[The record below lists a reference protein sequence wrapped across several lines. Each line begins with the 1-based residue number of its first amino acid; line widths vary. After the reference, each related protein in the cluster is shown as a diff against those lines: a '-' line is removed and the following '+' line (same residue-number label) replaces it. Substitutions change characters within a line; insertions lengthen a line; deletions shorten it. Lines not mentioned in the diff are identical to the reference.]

1 MTKILFIS
9 MPSVHV
15 IRWIENLKDTSYE
28 LYWFDVLGRG
38 KLETLNAVHQYTDWE
53 NRKIATVKGEYFL
66 SKKAPRIYEKIVP
79 FLEVTANE
87 ALEKIIIEIQPD
99 VIHSFEMQS
108 CSYPILKTMQKY
120 PHIPWLY
127 SCWGNDLYYYQQFS
141 THLKKI
147 KQVLQRVDFLH
158 TDCNRDFILAKKIG
172 FLGKHVGV
180 IPGGTGYK
188 LAELEI
194 YKLPVEERKI
204 ILVKGYEHHL
214 GRGLNVVKALE
225 SIRNEIYNYDVVVF
239 GAHPSVIKYIQS
251 KQLNFKV
258 FDRQGLSHQELIK
271 LMGKSLLYIGN
282 SISDGMPN
290 TLLEA
295 FVMGAFPIQSNPG
308 GATVEIVENGVNGF
322 LIENP
327 ESIMDVQNIILKF
340 LLSPQLAENAVKIN
354 SKLAQDRLDYKTN
367 RVKVISIYNLINET
381 RLQST

>member
-53 NRKIATVKGEYFL
+53 KRKIATVKGEYFL

-87 ALEKIIIEIQPD
+87 ALEKIILEIQPD

-158 TDCNRDFILAKKIG
+158 TDCTRDLVLARQLG
-172 FLGKHVGV
+172 FSGTHVGV
-180 IPGGTGYK
+180 IPGGAGYNLSLLDEFK
-188 LAELEI
+188 QPI
-194 YKLPVEERKI
+194 CHRKI
-204 ILVKGYEHHL
+204 ILAKGYEHQF
-214 GRGLNVVKALE
+214 GRGLTIVKALHL
-225 SIRNEIYNYDVVVF
+225 IQNEIQDYEVVIF
-239 GAHPSVIKYIQS
+239 GAHPIIVNYVK
-251 KQLNFKV
+251 LNKLSFNC
-258 FDRQGLSHQELIK
+258 FETHELSHQELMA

-295 FVMGAFPIQSNPG
+295 IVMGVFPIQSNPG
-308 GATVEIVENGVNGF
+308 GVTQEMVNHGVNGC
-322 LIENP
+322 LIENQ
-327 ESIMDVQNIILKF
+327 ESIDEIRQLIKLAITNPMLIENARKINEILAQERLNYDINKKKVRNLYKIILKC
-340 LLSPQLAENAVKIN
+340 
-354 SKLAQDRLDYKTN
+354 
-367 RVKVISIYNLINET
+367 
-381 RLQST
+381 

>member
-1 MTKILFIS
+1 

-53 NRKIATVKGEYFL
+53 KRKIATVKGEYFL
-66 SKKAPRIYEKIVP
+66 RKKAPLIYKKIVP

-87 ALEKIIIEIQPD
+87 ALEEIILEIQPD

-188 LAELEI
+188 LAELEK

-204 ILVKGYEHHL
+204 ILVKGYENEF
-214 GRGLNVVKALE
+214 GRGLNIIKALQQLKLDY
-225 SIRNEIYNYDVVVF
+225 EIVVF
-239 GAHPSVIKYIQS
+239 GSHINVINYIIAN
-251 KQLNFKV
+251 KLEFKV
-258 FDRQGLSHQELIK
+258 FDRHGLSHQELME

-282 SISDGMPN
+282 SISDGIPN

-295 FVMGAFPIQSNPG
+295 LVMGAFPIQSNPG
-308 GATVEIVENGVNGF
+308 GATAEIVENGMNSF

-327 ESIMDVQNIILKF
+327 ESIMDIQNIILKF
-340 LLSPQLAENAVKIN
+340 LSSPQLVKDAVKIN
-354 SKLAQDRLDYKTN
+354 GNLAQDRLDYKSN

-381 RLQST
+381 RF

>member
-1 MTKILFIS
+1 MKILFIS

-15 IRWIENLKDTSYE
+15 IRWIENLKDSSFE

-38 KLETLNAVHQYTDWE
+38 RLETLDSVCQFPDWKK
-53 NRKIATVKGEYFL
+53 RKIATVKGEYFL
-66 SKKAPRIYEKIVP
+66 SKKAPRIYKKIVP

-99 VIHSFEMQS
+99 VVHSFEMQS

-158 TDCNRDFILAKKIG
+158 TDCNRDFTLAKKIG

-188 LAELEI
+188 LAELEKC
-194 YKLPVEERKI
+194 KLPVEERKI
-204 ILVKGYEHHL
+204 ILVKGYENEF
-214 GRGLNVVKALE
+214 GRGLNIIKALQQLKLDY
-225 SIRNEIYNYDVVVF
+225 EIIVF
-239 GAHPSVIKYIQS
+239 GSHINVINYIIAN
-251 KQLNFKV
+251 QLDFKF
-258 FDRQGLSHQELIK
+258 FDRHGLSHQELMG

-282 SISDGMPN
+282 SISDGIPN

-295 FVMGAFPIQSNPG
+295 LIMGAFPIQSNPG
-308 GATVEIVENGVNGF
+308 GATAEIVENGVNGF

-381 RLQST
+381 RF